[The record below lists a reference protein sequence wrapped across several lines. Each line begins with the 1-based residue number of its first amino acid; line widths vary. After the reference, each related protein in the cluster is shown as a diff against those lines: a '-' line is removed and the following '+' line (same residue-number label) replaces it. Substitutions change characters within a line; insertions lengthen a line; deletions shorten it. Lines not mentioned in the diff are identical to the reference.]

1 MKTFNKN
8 LNKNIIKNL
17 IVKKLICENLIKNPI
32 KTKFIIVL
40 ILITNSILF
49 SQNTNATNS
58 NNTNSGKYGVL
69 SASLELVAYGRMS
82 DLIEQTGNEDTLGVL
97 LYGDL
102 SYIKEYK
109 YASIGADIN
118 ARFYEPLSHKA
129 RFYKDMSPPLFDF
142 TKLNLFVNFKY
153 IGIRVGVLES
163 YTKNI
168 PMTSYFPT
176 LFYYH
181 TVSSNKATVLSGPRD
196 LPIGYDTQFIPRY
209 DTGIMLE
216 SSFYGVFIGVGMVN
230 GEEGL
235 DANSS
240 KGLMAK
246 ISYSNDYINTGVA
259 GIVSQLGSIPIKE
272 YGDSV
277 NAFLYFR
284 NGKNGRFTVGIEGF
298 WFRHGIMDYNKY
310 LPSNA
315 TNINTNGIDN
325 EHHYN
330 SGYYTDFSIQTFA
343 ERKPFYAMS
352 GFIFFEV
359 RRLWKFDITAH
370 FGIHDNNIYS
380 NSEDVYQLKYRAF
393 LKITLNITDDF
404 KIMLSDTFTYDPVFK
419 NNYQYY
425 EIERRHQVGAI
436 SYAAKDGGHYTV
448 DNDFYLGLSFKFGG
462 VWGK

>member
-1 MKTFNKN
+1 MMQNN
-8 LNKNIIKNL
+8 
-17 IVKKLICENLIKNPI
+17 
-32 KTKFIIVL
+32 KFIIGLFL
-40 ILITNSILF
+40 IINSFLF
-49 SQNTNATNS
+49 SQTSENDNS
-58 NNTNSGKYGVL
+58 NNINNTNSGKWGIL
-69 SASLELVAYGRMS
+69 KASLELVAYGRMS

-109 YASIGADIN
+109 YASIGADIS

-142 TKLNLFVNFKY
+142 NKLNLFVNFKY
-153 IGIRVGVLES
+153 VGIRAGILES

-196 LPIGYDTQFIPRY
+196 MPIGYDTQFIPRY

-277 NAFLYFR
+277 NVFFYFR

-298 WFRHGIMDYNKY
+298 WFRHGIMDHNEY
-310 LPSNA
+310 LPGGSNS
-315 TNINTNGIDN
+315 NKHN
-325 EHHYN
+325 YN
-330 SGYYTDFSIQTFA
+330 SGYYTDFSIQTFKA
-343 ERKPFYAMS
+343 REPFYAMS

-380 NSEDVYQLKYRAF
+380 NSEDIYRLKYRAF
-393 LKITLNITDDF
+393 LKITFNITDEF
-404 KIMLSDTFTYDPVFK
+404 KIMLSDTFTYDPVYK

-462 VWGK
+462 IWGK

>member
-1 MKTFNKN
+1 MRT
-8 LNKNIIKNL
+8 LIIKT
-17 IVKKLICENLIKNPI
+17 I
-32 KTKFIIVL
+32 KTKFIIGL
-40 ILITNSILF
+40 FLTINSILF
-49 SQNTNATNS
+49 SQNIQNTNNINT

-142 TKLNLFVNFKY
+142 SKLNLSVNFKY
-153 IGIRVGVLES
+153 IGIRVGVLEV

-181 TVSSNKATVLSGPRD
+181 TVSTNKATILSGPRD
-196 LPIGYDTQFIPRY
+196 LPIGYGTQLIPRY

-246 ISYSNDYINTGVA
+246 ISYSNDYVNTGVA

-272 YGDSV
+272 WGDSI
-277 NAFLYFR
+277 NAFFYFR
-284 NGKNGRFTVGIEGF
+284 NGRNGRFTIGIEGF
-298 WFRHGIMDYNKY
+298 WFRHGIRDHNEY
-310 LPSNA
+310 LPSNVKKDDK
-315 TNINTNGIDN
+315 TEN
-325 EHHYN
+325 EHHYD
-330 SGYYTDFSIQTFA
+330 SGYYTDFSIQTFKSR
-343 ERKPFYAMS
+343 EPFYAMS
-352 GFIFFEV
+352 GFIFFEA

-370 FGIHDNNIYS
+370 FGVYDNNIYS
-380 NSEDVYQLKYRAF
+380 DSEDIYQLKYRAF

-425 EIERRHQVGAI
+425 ELEERNQVGAI
-436 SYAAKDGGHYTV
+436 SYASKDGKHYTV

>member
-8 LNKNIIKNL
+8 LTKNIIKNL

-32 KTKFIIVL
+32 KTKFIIAL

-277 NAFLYFR
+277 NAFFYFR
-284 NGKNGRFTVGIEGF
+284 NGKNGRFTIGIEGF
-298 WFRHGIMDYNKY
+298 WFRHGIMDENNY

-315 TNINTNGIDN
+315 SDTNKN

>member
-1 MKTFNKN
+1 MKT
-8 LNKNIIKNL
+8 LNKNL
-17 IVKKLICENLIKNPI
+17 IVKKLINKNLIKNQIKI
-32 KTKFIIVL
+32 KTKFIIAL

-49 SQNTNATNS
+49 SQNTNDTNS

-181 TVSSNKATVLSGPRD
+181 TVSGNKATVLSGPRD
-196 LPIGYDTQFIPRY
+196 MPIGYDTQFIPRY

-272 YGDSV
+272 YGDSI
-277 NAFLYFR
+277 NAFFYFR
-284 NGKNGRFTVGIEGF
+284 NGKNGRFTIGIEGF

-315 TNINTNGIDN
+315 DTTNNDN

-330 SGYYTDFSIQTFA
+330 TGYYTDFSIQTFA

-380 NSEDVYQLKYRAF
+380 DAEDVYQLKYRAF

-419 NNYQYY
+419 NNLQYY
-425 EIERRHQVGAI
+425 ELEERRQVGVI
-436 SYAAKDGGHYTV
+436 SYNSKGGKHYTV

>member
-1 MKTFNKN
+1 MNS
-8 LNKNIIKNL
+8 LNIK
-17 IVKKLICENLIKNPI
+17 VE
-32 KTKFIIVL
+32 FIIGLFL
-40 ILITNSILF
+40 IINSILF
-49 SQNTNATNS
+49 SQNTQNT
-58 NNTNSGKYGVL
+58 NNTNLGKYGVL

-102 SYIKEYK
+102 KYIKEYK

-118 ARFYEPLSHKA
+118 VRVYEPLSHKA

-142 TKLNLFVNFKY
+142 TKLNLSVNFKY
-153 IGIRVGVLES
+153 VGIRVGVLEV
-163 YTKNI
+163 YMKNI

-176 LFYYH
+176 LFYYN
-181 TVSSNKATVLSGPRD
+181 TVSSNKATVLSGARD
-196 LPIGYDTQFIPRY
+196 LPIGYDTQLIPRY

-272 YGDSV
+272 WGDSI
-277 NAFLYFR
+277 NAFFYFR
-284 NGKNGRFTVGIEGF
+284 NGKNGRFTIGIEGF
-298 WFRHGIMDYNKY
+298 WFRHGIIDHNEY
-310 LPSNA
+310 LPGNGNSNS
-315 TNINTNGIDN
+315 
-325 EHHYN
+325 HHYD
-330 SGYYTDFSIQTFA
+330 SGYYTDFSIQTFKST
-343 ERKPFYAMS
+343 EPFYAMS
-352 GFIFFEV
+352 GFIFFEA
-359 RRLWKFDITAH
+359 RKLWKFDITAH
-370 FGIHDNNIYS
+370 FGVYDNNIYS
-380 NSEDVYQLKYRAF
+380 DSEDIYQLKYRAF

-425 EIERRHQVGAI
+425 ELEDRYQVGAI
-436 SYAAKDGGHYTV
+436 SYAAKDGKHYTV

>member
-8 LNKNIIKNL
+8 LNKNMIKNI

-32 KTKFIIVL
+32 KTKFIIAL

-277 NAFLYFR
+277 NAFFYFR
-284 NGKNGRFTVGIEGF
+284 NGKNGRFTIGIEGF
-298 WFRHGIMDYNKY
+298 WFRHGIMDENNY

-315 TNINTNGIDN
+315 SDTNKN

>member
-1 MKTFNKN
+1 MRT
-8 LNKNIIKNL
+8 LIIKT
-17 IVKKLICENLIKNPI
+17 I
-32 KTKFIIVL
+32 KTKFIIGL
-40 ILITNSILF
+40 FLTINSILF
-49 SQNTNATNS
+49 SQNIQNTNNINT

-142 TKLNLFVNFKY
+142 SKLNLSVNFKY
-153 IGIRVGVLES
+153 IGIRVGVLEV

-181 TVSSNKATVLSGPRD
+181 TVSTNKATILSGPRD
-196 LPIGYDTQFIPRY
+196 LPIGYGTQLIPRY

-246 ISYSNDYINTGVA
+246 ISYSNDYVNTGVA

-272 YGDSV
+272 WGDSI
-277 NAFLYFR
+277 NAFFYFR
-284 NGKNGRFTVGIEGF
+284 NGRNGRFTIGIEGF
-298 WFRHGIMDYNKY
+298 WFRHGIRDHNEY
-310 LPSNA
+310 LPSRRDDTTDNLK
-315 TNINTNGIDN
+315 N
-325 EHHYN
+325 EHHYD
-330 SGYYTDFSIQTFA
+330 SGYYTDFSIQTFKSR
-343 ERKPFYAMS
+343 EPFYAMS
-352 GFIFFEV
+352 GFIFFEA

-370 FGIHDNNIYS
+370 FGVYDNNIYS
-380 NSEDVYQLKYRAF
+380 DSEDIYQLKYRAF
-393 LKITLNITDDF
+393 LKLTLNITDDF

-425 EIERRHQVGAI
+425 ELEERNQVGAI
-436 SYAAKDGGHYTV
+436 SYASKDGKHYTV

>member
-1 MKTFNKN
+1 MKT
-8 LNKNIIKNL
+8 LNYTN
-17 IVKKLICENLIKNPI
+17 
-32 KTKFIIVL
+32 KFIFCLLLAI
-40 ILITNSILF
+40 NSILF
-49 SQNTNATNS
+49 SQNTNEINTN

-109 YASIGADIN
+109 YASIGADIK

-181 TVSSNKATVLSGPRD
+181 TVSANKATVLSGPRD

-259 GIVSQLGSIPIKE
+259 GIVSELGSIPIKE
-272 YGDSV
+272 YGDSI

-284 NGKNGRFTVGIEGF
+284 NGKNGRFTIGIEGF
-298 WFRHGIMDYNKY
+298 WFRHGIRANNQYSPY
-310 LPSNA
+310 SSNS
-315 TNINTNGIDN
+315 N

-343 ERKPFYAMS
+343 AKKPFYAMS

-380 NSEDVYQLKYRAF
+380 NSEDIYQLKYRAF
-393 LKITLNITDDF
+393 LKITFNITDDF
-404 KIMLSDTFTYDPVFK
+404 KIMLSDTFTYDPVYK

-425 EIERRHQVGAI
+425 ELEDRRQVGAI

>member
-1 MKTFNKN
+1 M
-8 LNKNIIKNL
+8 
-17 IVKKLICENLIKNPI
+17 
-32 KTKFIIVL
+32 

-49 SQNTNATNS
+49 SQNTNETNS

-298 WFRHGIMDYNKY
+298 WFRHGIMDENNY

-315 TNINTNGIDN
+315 SDTNKN

>member
-1 MKTFNKN
+1 MKI
-8 LNKNIIKNL
+8 LNKNIIKNQIKNL
-17 IVKKLICENLIKNPI
+17 IENLTKINC
-32 KTKFIIVL
+32 KFIIAL
-40 ILITNSILF
+40 ILIINSILF
-49 SQNTNATNS
+49 SQNTNDTNSTNS

-272 YGDSV
+272 YGDSI
-277 NAFLYFR
+277 NAFFYFR
-284 NGKNGRFTVGIEGF
+284 NGKNGRFTIGIEGF

-310 LPSNA
+310 LPSN
-315 TNINTNGIDN
+315 TNENDN

-380 NSEDVYQLKYRAF
+380 DSEDVYQLKYRAF

-425 EIERRHQVGAI
+425 ELERRHQVGAI
-436 SYAAKDGGHYTV
+436 SYASKDGGHYTV

>member
-8 LNKNIIKNL
+8 LTKNINKNL
-17 IVKKLICENLIKNPI
+17 VGRKLIDKNLIKNPI
-32 KTKFIIVL
+32 KIKFVIAL

-49 SQNTNATNS
+49 SQNTNEINTN

-109 YASIGADIN
+109 YASIGADIKS
-118 ARFYEPLSHKA
+118 RFYEPLSHKA

-181 TVSSNKATVLSGPRD
+181 TVSTNKATVLSGPRD

-259 GIVSQLGSIPIKE
+259 GIVSELGSIPIKE
-272 YGDSV
+272 YGDSI

-284 NGKNGRFTVGIEGF
+284 NGKNGRFTIGIEGF
-298 WFRHGIMDYNKY
+298 WFRHGIRANNQYS
-310 LPSNA
+310 PSNP
-315 TNINTNGIDN
+315 NINSNSN

-343 ERKPFYAMS
+343 AKKPFYAMS

-380 NSEDVYQLKYRAF
+380 NSEDIYQLKYRAF
-393 LKITLNITDDF
+393 LKITFNITDDF
-404 KIMLSDTFTYDPVFK
+404 KIMLSDTFTYDPVYK

-425 EIERRHQVGAI
+425 ELEARRQVGVI
-436 SYAAKDGGHYTV
+436 SYNDKGGKHYTV
-448 DNDFYLGLSFKFGG
+448 DNDFYLGMSFKFGG

>member
-1 MKTFNKN
+1 MKN
-8 LNKNIIKNL
+8 LNIK
-17 IVKKLICENLIKNPI
+17 IKLIIA
-32 KTKFIIVL
+32 L

-310 LPSNA
+310 LPSNV

-425 EIERRHQVGAI
+425 ELERRHQVGAI
-436 SYAAKDGGHYTV
+436 SYASKDGGHYTV

-462 VWGK
+462 VWGKW

>member
-1 MKTFNKN
+1 MKTFIYIETCIKTNK
-8 LNKNIIKNL
+8 
-17 IVKKLICENLIKNPI
+17 NLIKNFI
-32 KTKFIIVL
+32 KNITKTNCKFIIAL
-40 ILITNSILF
+40 ILIINSILF
-49 SQNTNATNS
+49 SQNTNETNS
-58 NNTNSGKYGVL
+58 NNTDSGKYGVL

-181 TVSSNKATVLSGPRD
+181 TVSTNKATILSGPRD

-277 NAFLYFR
+277 NAFFYFR
-284 NGKNGRFTVGIEGF
+284 NSKNGRFTIGIEGF
-298 WFRHGIMDYNKY
+298 WFRHGIMDENEY
-310 LPSNA
+310 LPSN
-315 TNINTNGIDN
+315 TNTNA
-325 EHHYN
+325 HHYN
-330 SGYYTDFSIQTFA
+330 NGYYTDFSIQTFKS
-343 ERKPFYAMS
+343 RNPFYAMS

-425 EIERRHQVGAI
+425 ELESRRQVGVI
-436 SYAAKDGGHYTV
+436 SYNDSGGKHYTV

>member
-1 MKTFNKN
+1 MKN
-8 LNKNIIKNL
+8 LNIK
-17 IVKKLICENLIKNPI
+17 IKLIIA
-32 KTKFIIVL
+32 L

-310 LPSNA
+310 LPSNV

-425 EIERRHQVGAI
+425 ELERRHQVGAI
-436 SYAAKDGGHYTV
+436 SYASKDGGHYTV

>member
-1 MKTFNKN
+1 MKTF
-8 LNKNIIKNL
+8 IYIKTF
-17 IVKKLICENLIKNPI
+17 IKTKKNLIKNLFKNI
-32 KTKFIIVL
+32 TKTNCKFIIALVL
-40 ILITNSILF
+40 IINSILF
-49 SQNTNATNS
+49 SQNTNSTNS

-181 TVSSNKATVLSGPRD
+181 TVSTNKATVLSGPRD

-277 NAFLYFR
+277 NAFFYFR
-284 NGKNGRFTVGIEGF
+284 NGKNGRFTIGIEGF
-298 WFRHGIMDYNKY
+298 WFRHGIMDENEY
-310 LPSNA
+310 LPSNVSD
-315 TNINTNGIDN
+315 TNKN

-330 SGYYTDFSIQTFA
+330 SGYYTDFSIQTFKS
-343 ERKPFYAMS
+343 RNPFYAMS

-404 KIMLSDTFTYDPVFK
+404 KIMLSDTFTYDPVYK

-425 EIERRHQVGAI
+425 ELERRHQVGAI

>member
-1 MKTFNKN
+1 MKTFIYIKTCIKTKKKLIKN
-8 LNKNIIKNL
+8 FIKNL
-17 IVKKLICENLIKNPI
+17 TKPNF
-32 KTKFIIVL
+32 KFIIAL
-40 ILITNSILF
+40 ILIINSILF

-129 RFYKDMSPPLFDF
+129 RFYKDMSPPIFDF

-181 TVSSNKATVLSGPRD
+181 TVSANKATILSGPRD

-246 ISYSNDYINTGVA
+246 ISYSNDYINAGVA

-277 NAFLYFR
+277 NAFFYFR
-284 NGKNGRFTVGIEGF
+284 NGKNGRFTIGIEGF
-298 WFRHGIMDYNKY
+298 WFRHGIMDENEY

-315 TNINTNGIDN
+315 NNTNNDN

-330 SGYYTDFSIQTFA
+330 TGYYTDFSIQTFA

-419 NNYQYY
+419 NNLQYY
-425 EIERRHQVGAI
+425 ELERRHQVGAI

>member
-1 MKTFNKN
+1 MKTFIYIKTKKKLIKN
-8 LNKNIIKNL
+8 FIKNL
-17 IVKKLICENLIKNPI
+17 TKPNF
-32 KTKFIIVL
+32 KFIIAL
-40 ILITNSILF
+40 ILIINSILF

-109 YASIGADIN
+109 YASIRADIN

-129 RFYKDMSPPLFDF
+129 RFYKDMSPPIFDF

-181 TVSSNKATVLSGPRD
+181 TVSANKATILSGPRD

-246 ISYSNDYINTGVA
+246 ISYSNDYINAGVA

-277 NAFLYFR
+277 NAFFYFR
-284 NGKNGRFTVGIEGF
+284 NGKNGRFTIGIEGF
-298 WFRHGIMDYNKY
+298 WFRHGIMDENEY

-315 TNINTNGIDN
+315 NNTNNDN

-330 SGYYTDFSIQTFA
+330 TGYYTDFSIQTFA

-419 NNYQYY
+419 NNLQYY
-425 EIERRHQVGAI
+425 ELERRHQVGAI

>member
-1 MKTFNKN
+1 MNN
-8 LNKNIIKNL
+8 LNIK
-17 IVKKLICENLIKNPI
+17 I
-32 KTKFIIVL
+32 KFIIAL
-40 ILITNSILF
+40 ILIINSILF
-49 SQNTNATNS
+49 SQNTNNTNSTNS

-168 PMTSYFPT
+168 PMNSYFPT

-246 ISYSNDYINTGVA
+246 ISYSNDYVNTGVA

-272 YGDSV
+272 YGDSI
-277 NAFLYFR
+277 NAFFYFR
-284 NGKNGRFTVGIEGF
+284 NGKNGRFTIGIEGF

-310 LPSNA
+310 LPSN
-315 TNINTNGIDN
+315 NGSNDN

-380 NSEDVYQLKYRAF
+380 DLEDVYQLKYRAF

-425 EIERRHQVGAI
+425 ELERRHQVGAI
-436 SYAAKDGGHYTV
+436 SYASKDGGHYTV

>member
-1 MKTFNKN
+1 MKTR
-8 LNKNIIKNL
+8 NKNIIKKQIKNL
-17 IVKKLICENLIKNPI
+17 IENLT
-32 KTKFIIVL
+32 KTNCKFIISL
-40 ILITNSILF
+40 ILIINSILF
-49 SQNTNATNS
+49 SQNTNDTNAANS

-246 ISYSNDYINTGVA
+246 ISYSNDYVNTGVA

-272 YGDSV
+272 YGDSI
-277 NAFLYFR
+277 NAFFYFR
-284 NGKNGRFTVGIEGF
+284 NGKNGRFTIGIEGF
-298 WFRHGIMDYNKY
+298 WFRHGIMDYNEY
-310 LPSNA
+310 LPP
-315 TNINTNGIDN
+315 NTNTN
-325 EHHYN
+325 QHHYN

-380 NSEDVYQLKYRAF
+380 DSADIYQLKYRAF

-425 EIERRHQVGAI
+425 ELERRHQVGAI
-436 SYAAKDGGHYTV
+436 SYAQKDGGHYTV

>member
-1 MKTFNKN
+1 MKT
-8 LNKNIIKNL
+8 LNKNIIKKQIKNL
-17 IVKKLICENLIKNPI
+17 IENLT
-32 KTKFIIVL
+32 KTNCKFIIAL
-40 ILITNSILF
+40 ILIINSILF
-49 SQNTNATNS
+49 SQNTNDTNATNS

-246 ISYSNDYINTGVA
+246 ISYSNDYVNTGVA

-272 YGDSV
+272 YGDSI
-277 NAFLYFR
+277 NAFFYFR
-284 NGKNGRFTVGIEGF
+284 NGKNGRFTIGIEGF
-298 WFRHGIMDYNKY
+298 WFRHGIMDYNEY
-310 LPSNA
+310 LPPNA
-315 TNINTNGIDN
+315 NTNQ
-325 EHHYN
+325 HHYN
-330 SGYYTDFSIQTFA
+330 SGYYTDFSIQTFS

-380 NSEDVYQLKYRAF
+380 DSADVYQLKYRAF

-425 EIERRHQVGAI
+425 ELERRHQVGAI
-436 SYAAKDGGHYTV
+436 SYASKDGGHYTV

>member
-1 MKTFNKN
+1 MKILN
-8 LNKNIIKNL
+8 LNY
-17 IVKKLICENLIKNPI
+17 
-32 KTKFIIVL
+32 KFITFFFL
-40 ILITNSILF
+40 IINSFLF
-49 SQNTNATNS
+49 SQTSANDNVNNI
-58 NNTNSGKYGVL
+58 NNTNSGKWGIL
-69 SASLELVAYGRMS
+69 KASLELVAYGRMS

-109 YASIGADIN
+109 YASIGADIS

-142 TKLNLFVNFKY
+142 NKLNLFVNFKY
-153 IGIRVGVLES
+153 VGIRAGILES

-196 LPIGYDTQFIPRY
+196 MPIGYDTQFIPRY

-277 NAFLYFR
+277 NVFFYFR

-298 WFRHGIMDYNKY
+298 WFRHGIMDHNEY
-310 LPSNA
+310 LPGGSNS
-315 TNINTNGIDN
+315 NKHN
-325 EHHYN
+325 YN
-330 SGYYTDFSIQTFA
+330 SGYYTDFSIQTFKA
-343 ERKPFYAMS
+343 REPFYAMS

-380 NSEDVYQLKYRAF
+380 NSEDIYRLKYRAF
-393 LKITLNITDDF
+393 LKITFNITDEF
-404 KIMLSDTFTYDPVFK
+404 KIMLSDTFTYDPVYK

-462 VWGK
+462 IWGK

>member
-1 MKTFNKN
+1 MNRYK
-8 LNKNIIKNL
+8 LLILALL
-17 IVKKLICENLIKNPI
+17 IV
-32 KTKFIIVL
+32 
-40 ILITNSILF
+40 NSFLF
-49 SQNTNATNS
+49 SQNINETN
-58 NNTNSGKYGVL
+58 NNTNSSKYGVL
-69 SASLELVAYGRMS
+69 SASLELMAYGRMS
-82 DLIEQTGNEDTLGVL
+82 DLVEQTGNEDTLGVL

-153 IGIRVGVLES
+153 VGIRAGVLEP

-168 PMTSYFPT
+168 PMISYFPT

-196 LPIGYDTQFIPRY
+196 MPIGYDTQFIPRY
-209 DTGIMLE
+209 DTGIMIE

-240 KGLMAK
+240 KGIMAK
-246 ISYSNDYINTGVA
+246 VSYSNDYINTGVA
-259 GIVSQLGSIPIKE
+259 GIVSELGSIPIKE
-272 YGDSV
+272 YGDSI
-277 NAFLYFR
+277 NAFFYFK
-284 NGKNGRFTVGIEGF
+284 NGKNGRFTIGIEGF
-298 WFRHGIMDYNKY
+298 WFRHGIRANNEYS
-310 LPSNA
+310 PSSS
-315 TNINTNGIDN
+315 NIN
-325 EHHYN
+325 EHYYIN
-330 SGYYTDFSIQTFA
+330 GYYTDFSIQTF
-343 ERKPFYAMS
+343 EGKKPFYAMS
-352 GFIFFEV
+352 GFIFFEA

-380 NSEDVYQLKYRAF
+380 DAEDIFKLKYRAF
-393 LKITLNITDDF
+393 LKITFNITDDF
-404 KIMLSDTFTYDPVFK
+404 KIMLSDTFTYDPVYK
-419 NNYQYY
+419 DNYQYY
-425 EIERRHQVGAI
+425 ELERRHRVGVI
-436 SYAAKDGGHYTV
+436 SYKQKDGGHYTV
-448 DNDFYLGLSFKFGG
+448 DNDFYLGMSFKFGG

>member
-1 MKTFNKN
+1 MKT
-8 LNKNIIKNL
+8 LNKNIIKNQIKNL
-17 IVKKLICENLIKNPI
+17 IENLT
-32 KTKFIIVL
+32 KTNCKFIIAL
-40 ILITNSILF
+40 ILIINSILF
-49 SQNTNATNS
+49 SQNTNDTNAANS

-246 ISYSNDYINTGVA
+246 ISYSNDYVNTGVA

-272 YGDSV
+272 YGDSI
-277 NAFLYFR
+277 NAFFYFR
-284 NGKNGRFTVGIEGF
+284 NGKNGRFTIGIEGF
-298 WFRHGIMDYNKY
+298 WFRHGIMDYNEY
-310 LPSNA
+310 LPSYNG
-315 TNINTNGIDN
+315 TNTNQ
-325 EHHYN
+325 HHYN

-359 RRLWKFDITAH
+359 RRLWKFDIMAH

-380 NSEDVYQLKYRAF
+380 DLEDVYQLKYRAF

-425 EIERRHQVGAI
+425 ELERRHQVGAI
-436 SYAAKDGGHYTV
+436 SYASKDGGHYTV

>member
-1 MKTFNKN
+1 MI
-8 LNKNIIKNL
+8 KNI

-32 KTKFIIVL
+32 KTKFIIAL

-277 NAFLYFR
+277 NAFFYFR
-284 NGKNGRFTVGIEGF
+284 NGKNGRFTIGIEGF
-298 WFRHGIMDYNKY
+298 WFRHGIMDENNY

-315 TNINTNGIDN
+315 SDTNKN

>member
-8 LNKNIIKNL
+8 LTKNIIKNL

-32 KTKFIIVL
+32 KTKFIIAL

-181 TVSSNKATVLSGPRD
+181 TVSTNKTTILSGPRD

-246 ISYSNDYINTGVA
+246 ISYSNDYINTGIA

-284 NGKNGRFTVGIEGF
+284 NGKNGRFTIGIEGF
-298 WFRHGIMDYNKY
+298 WFRHGIMDENKY

-315 TNINTNGIDN
+315 TNTNGIDN

>member
-8 LNKNIIKNL
+8 LTKNIIKNL

-32 KTKFIIVL
+32 KTKFIIAL

-310 LPSNA
+310 LPSNV

-425 EIERRHQVGAI
+425 ELERRHQVGAI
-436 SYAAKDGGHYTV
+436 SYASKDGGHYTV

>member
-1 MKTFNKN
+1 MNN
-8 LNKNIIKNL
+8 LNIK
-17 IVKKLICENLIKNPI
+17 I
-32 KTKFIIVL
+32 KFIIAL
-40 ILITNSILF
+40 IIIINANSILF
-49 SQNTNATNS
+49 SQNTNNTNATNS

-246 ISYSNDYINTGVA
+246 ISYSNDYVNTGVA

-272 YGDSV
+272 YGDSI
-277 NAFLYFR
+277 NAFFYFR
-284 NGKNGRFTVGIEGF
+284 NGKNGRFTIGIEGF

-310 LPSNA
+310 LPSYNG
-315 TNINTNGIDN
+315 TNTN

-380 NSEDVYQLKYRAF
+380 DSEDIYQLKYRAF

-425 EIERRHQVGAI
+425 ELERRHQVGAI
-436 SYAAKDGGHYTV
+436 SYASKDGGHYTV

>member
-1 MKTFNKN
+1 MHLFMKT
-8 LNKNIIKNL
+8 LIIKT
-17 IVKKLICENLIKNPI
+17 I
-32 KTKFIIVL
+32 KTKFIIGLFL
-40 ILITNSILF
+40 IINSILF
-49 SQNTNATNS
+49 SQNIQNTNNINT

-142 TKLNLFVNFKY
+142 SKLNLSVNFKY
-153 IGIRVGVLES
+153 IGIRVGVLEV

-181 TVSSNKATVLSGPRD
+181 TVSTNKATILSGPRD
-196 LPIGYDTQFIPRY
+196 LPIGYGTQLIPRY

-246 ISYSNDYINTGVA
+246 ISYSNDYVNTGVA

-272 YGDSV
+272 WGDSI
-277 NAFLYFR
+277 NAFFYFR
-284 NGKNGRFTVGIEGF
+284 NGRNGRFTIGIEGF
-298 WFRHGIMDYNKY
+298 WFRHGIRDHNEY
-310 LPSNA
+310 LPSRRDDTTDNFK
-315 TNINTNGIDN
+315 N
-325 EHHYN
+325 EHHYD
-330 SGYYTDFSIQTFA
+330 SGYYTDFSIQTFKSR
-343 ERKPFYAMS
+343 EPFYAMS
-352 GFIFFEV
+352 GFIFFEA

-370 FGIHDNNIYS
+370 FGVYDNNIYS
-380 NSEDVYQLKYRAF
+380 DSEDIYQLKYRAF

-425 EIERRHQVGAI
+425 ELEERNQVGAI
-436 SYAAKDGGHYTV
+436 SYASKDGKHYTV

>member
-1 MKTFNKN
+1 MIKYLTVLF
-8 LNKNIIKNL
+8 LIIN
-17 IVKKLICENLIKNPI
+17 
-32 KTKFIIVL
+32 F
-40 ILITNSILF
+40 SIF
-49 SQNTNATNS
+49 PQNTQNINETN

-69 SASLELVAYGRMS
+69 SASLELIAYGRMS

-153 IGIRVGVLES
+153 VGIRAGVLEP

-168 PMTSYFPT
+168 PMISYFPT

-196 LPIGYDTQFIPRY
+196 MPIGYDTQFIPRY
-209 DTGIMLE
+209 DTGIMIE

-240 KGLMAK
+240 KGIMAK
-246 ISYSNDYINTGVA
+246 ISYSNDYVNTGVA
-259 GIVSQLGSIPIKE
+259 GIVSELGSIPIKE
-272 YGDSV
+272 YGDSI
-277 NAFLYFR
+277 NAFFYFK
-284 NGKNGRFTVGIEGF
+284 NGKNGRFTIGIEGF
-298 WFRHGIMDYNKY
+298 WFRHGIRANNEYS
-310 LPSNA
+310 PSSS
-315 TNINTNGIDN
+315 NIN
-325 EHHYN
+325 EHHYIN
-330 SGYYTDFSIQTFA
+330 GYYTDFSIQTF
-343 ERKPFYAMS
+343 EGKKPFYAMS
-352 GFIFFEV
+352 GFIFFEA

-380 NSEDVYQLKYRAF
+380 DAEDIFKLKYRAF
-393 LKITLNITDDF
+393 LKITFNITDDF
-404 KIMLSDTFTYDPVFK
+404 KIMLSDTFTYDPVYK
-419 NNYQYY
+419 DNYQYY
-425 EIERRHQVGAI
+425 ELERRHRVGVI
-436 SYAAKDGGHYTV
+436 SYKQKDGGHYTV
-448 DNDFYLGLSFKFGG
+448 DNDFYLGMSFKFGG

>member
-1 MKTFNKN
+1 MKTF
-8 LNKNIIKNL
+8 IYIKT
-17 IVKKLICENLIKNPI
+17 KKNLIKNFI
-32 KTKFIIVL
+32 KNPTKINCKFIIAL
-40 ILITNSILF
+40 ILIINSILF
-49 SQNTNATNS
+49 SQNTNSTNS

-181 TVSSNKATVLSGPRD
+181 TVSTNKATILSGPRD

-277 NAFLYFR
+277 NAFFYFR
-284 NGKNGRFTVGIEGF
+284 NGRNGRFTIGIEGF
-298 WFRHGIMDYNKY
+298 WFRHGIMDENEY

-315 TNINTNGIDN
+315 SDSNKN

-330 SGYYTDFSIQTFA
+330 SGYYTDFSIQTFKS
-343 ERKPFYAMS
+343 RNPFYAMS

-404 KIMLSDTFTYDPVFK
+404 KIMLSDTFTYDPVYK

-425 EIERRHQVGAI
+425 ELERRHQVGAI

>member
-1 MKTFNKN
+1 MKN
-8 LNKNIIKNL
+8 LNIK
-17 IVKKLICENLIKNPI
+17 IKLIIA
-32 KTKFIIVL
+32 L

-277 NAFLYFR
+277 NAFFYFR
-284 NGKNGRFTVGIEGF
+284 NGKNGRFTIGIEGF
-298 WFRHGIMDYNKY
+298 WFRHGIMDENNY

-315 TNINTNGIDN
+315 SDTNKN

>member
-8 LNKNIIKNL
+8 LTKNINKNL
-17 IVKKLICENLIKNPI
+17 VGRKLIDKNLIKNPI
-32 KTKFIIVL
+32 KIKFVIAL

-49 SQNTNATNS
+49 SQNTNDTNS

-102 SYIKEYK
+102 NYIKEYK
-109 YASIGADIN
+109 YASIGADIK

-181 TVSSNKATVLSGPRD
+181 TVSTNKATVLSGPRD

-259 GIVSQLGSIPIKE
+259 GIVSELGSIPIKE
-272 YGDSV
+272 YGDSI

-284 NGKNGRFTVGIEGF
+284 NGKNGRFTIGIEGF
-298 WFRHGIMDYNKY
+298 WFRHGIRANNQYS
-310 LPSNA
+310 PSSSNS
-315 TNINTNGIDN
+315 NTN

-343 ERKPFYAMS
+343 AKKPFYAMS

-380 NSEDVYQLKYRAF
+380 NSEDIYQLKYRAF
-393 LKITLNITDDF
+393 LKITFNITDDF
-404 KIMLSDTFTYDPVFK
+404 KIMLSDTFTYDPVYK

-425 EIERRHQVGAI
+425 ELEDRRQVGVI
-436 SYAAKDGGHYTV
+436 SYNDKGGKHYTV